1 MCTIP
6 ESIET
11 APMETER
18 LNILTWNVRL
28 LKFGDI
34 DAFLTRMSGAFENWG
49 ILLIQEFYSGAKVFP
64 KYSQDGHRVF
74 ATWPHRGSRR
84 IGIIVHKRFTK
95 LICRIHLATLGELQV
110 STFLLGALIFELFRP
125 TWHNLAEHSR
135 NSNSQYT
142 I

>member
-1 MCTIP
+1 MATTTWQARGEKRRKLNLPTLCTIP
-6 ESIET
+6 ESGET
-11 APMETER
+11 AAMETER

-64 KYSQDGHRVF
+64 KFSQDGHRVF

-84 IGIIVHKRFTK
+84 IGIIVHKRFIK
-95 LICRIHLATLGELQV
+95 FILPNSFGHLRRAASIDFSLGGL
-110 STFLLGALIFELFRP
+110 
-125 TWHNLAEHSR
+125 
-135 NSNSQYT
+135 
-142 I
+142 